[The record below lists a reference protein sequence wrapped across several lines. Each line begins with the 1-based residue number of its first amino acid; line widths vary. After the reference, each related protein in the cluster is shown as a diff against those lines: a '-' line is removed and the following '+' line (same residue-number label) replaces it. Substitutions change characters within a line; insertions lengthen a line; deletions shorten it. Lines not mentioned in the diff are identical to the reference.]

1 MHFTLAIEEG
11 RREGAWACHRQ
22 STPRKP
28 PATRTA
34 VGRIYLCANK
44 LRQTPY
50 PAMPTYLLAC
60 KCGKSTPVEVGQAGG
75 QVVCDCGERLDV
87 PTLRQLRHLPQVQ
100 TAAAP
105 AARGGRDWNVRK
117 GVIAASLVA
126 VAVLTAIVAWSRWTE
141 PTIPK
146 FDPAVHTKGVD
157 ERLRTQSPAQAWEW
171 WIEYY
176 KPLAQR
182 GFPVFQSPNEPAIQ
196 IQIAKSRFLQKS
208 LLAVAGLAAVVGAT
222 AALWPREKSG
232 RPGVKKTRRER

>member
-1 MHFTLAIEEG
+1 
-11 RREGAWACHRQ
+11 
-22 STPRKP
+22 
-28 PATRTA
+28 
-34 VGRIYLCANK
+34 
-44 LRQTPY
+44 
-50 PAMPTYLLAC
+50 MPTYLLAC

-75 QVVCDCGERLDV
+75 QVVCDCGQRLDV

-100 TAAAP
+100 PPAAP

-146 FDPAVHTKGVD
+146 FDPAVHTRGVD
-157 ERLRTQSPAQAWEW
+157 ERLKTQSPAQAWEW

-182 GFPVFQSPNEPAIQ
+182 GYPIFQAPNEGAIQ
-196 IQIAKSRFLQKS
+196 YRINRARFLQKS
-208 LLAVAGLAAVVGAT
+208 LLAVAGVAAVVGI
-222 AALWPREKSG
+222 AAAFWPQAKKGKQGDKGRRSG
-232 RPGVKKTRRER
+232 SA